1 MRHVREILRLS
12 LDAGLSTR
20 VVGERIGVGSTTVR
34 ETLRRFTRAG
44 LAWPVPPEVSDADL
58 ESRLYGVAGVKPGR
72 RKLPEPDWS
81 VVAREMKR
89 KHVTLQVLW
98 EEYITEHPDGYRY
111 SRFCDLFRGW
121 EGRLPL
127 TMRQS
132 HSGGEK
138 LFIDYAGDK
147 VPVACRQTGDIRD
160 AHIFVAV
167 MGGSSLSFAYATWTE
182 QMGDWIDS
190 HNAAFA
196 FFGGAPQLLVPDNAK
211 VAVIK
216 ACLFDPM
223 VNRSYTDMARHY
235 GTAVLPTRPRK
246 PRDKAK
252 VEACVGIVERWLLG
266 RLRNRIFYSLAEL
279 NAAIAQCMAL
289 LNDVR
294 VVRQYG
300 KTRRQ
305 MFGEIDAPNLKPL
318 PIDPWV
324 HAQWK
329 RCRVGLDYHI
339 ALDRH
344 HYSVPCR
351 FARREVEARFTA
363 RTVEIFLGGE
373 RIAVHMRGSGNGRH
387 TTIPEHMPSSHRRYS
402 EWTPARIREEAVR
415 IGPML
420 SMLVEKIIEGR
431 PHPEQGYRSCLG
443 IIGLEKRF
451 GAERLEAAALRALEI
466 QARNYP
472 SVKSILEK
480 GLDKVPVPKSFR
492 QNDEGREPID
502 HVNIRGSRYYH

>member
-20 VVGERIGVGSTTVR
+20 VVGERIGVGPTTVR
-34 ETLRRFTRAG
+34 DTLKRFARSG
-44 LAWPVPPEVSDADL
+44 LSWPTPATMSDAEL
-58 ESRLYGVAGVKPGR
+58 EASLYSVPGVKPGR
-72 RKLPEPDWS
+72 RKPSEADWS
-81 VVAREMKR
+81 VVARELKR

-98 EEYITEHPDGYRY
+98 DEYIAEHPEGYRY
-111 SRFCDLFRGW
+111 SRFCDLFRRW

-127 TMRQS
+127 VMRQS
-132 HSGGEK
+132 HGGGEK
-138 LFIDYAGDK
+138 LFVDYAGDK
-147 VPVACRQTGDIRD
+147 VPVVDRRTGEVRD
-160 AHIFVAV
+160 AHLFVAV
-167 MGGSSLSFAYATWTE
+167 MGGSSLSFGHATWTE
-182 QMGDWIDS
+182 QMPDWIES

-196 FFGGAPQLLVPDNAK
+196 YFGGAPQLLVPDNAK

-216 ACLFDPM
+216 ACHFDPM

-235 GTAVLPTRPRK
+235 GTAVLPARPRK

-266 RLRNRIFYSLAEL
+266 RLRHRTFYSLAEV
-279 NAAIAQCMAL
+279 NAAIAECMAD
-289 LNDVR
+289 LNDRR
-294 VVRQYG
+294 VLRQFG

-305 MFGEIDAPNLKPL
+305 LFAEIDAPNLKPL
-318 PIDPWV
+318 PAEPWV
-324 HAQWK
+324 HAEWK

-339 ALDRH
+339 ACLQH
-344 HYSVPCR
+344 HYSVPHR
-351 FARREVEARFTA
+351 FARREVEARITA
-363 RTVEIFLGGE
+363 RTVEIFLGSE

-387 TTIPEHMPSSHRRYS
+387 TTIPEHMPSSHRRYG
-402 EWTPARIREEAVR
+402 EWTPAKIREEARR

-420 SMLVEKIIEGR
+420 SLLVEKIIANR

-451 GAERLEAAALRALEI
+451 GSERLEAAALRALEI

-480 GLDKVPVPKSFR
+480 GLDKVPVPKSP
-492 QNDEGREPID
+492 EHEPIL
-502 HVNIRGSRYYH
+502 HTNIRGSGYYH

>member
-1 MRHVREILRLS
+1 MRQVREVMRLHREAGSPMRDIARMTGIARSTVRDMVLRFGRS
-12 LDAGLSTR
+12 GLS
-20 VVGERIGVGSTTVR
+20 
-34 ETLRRFTRAG
+34 
-44 LAWPVPPEVSDADL
+44 WPVPSQISDAEL
-58 ESRLYGVAGVKPGR
+58 EGRLYGVAGVKPGR
-72 RKLPEPDWS
+72 RKQPEPDWA
-81 VVAREMKR
+81 VVARELKR

-98 EEYITEHPDGYRY
+98 DEYIAEHADGYRY

-127 TMRQS
+127 VMRQS
-132 HSGGEK
+132 YGGGEK
-138 LFIDYAGDK
+138 LFVDYAGDT
-147 VPVACRQTGDIRD
+147 VPVVDRATGEIRA
-160 AHIFVAV
+160 AHLFVAV
-167 MGGSSLSFAYATWTE
+167 MGGSSLSFAHATWTE
-182 QMGDWIDS
+182 QMADWVDS

-196 FFGGAPQLLVPDNAK
+196 FFGGSAQLLVPDNAK

-216 ACLFDPM
+216 ACHFDPM

-235 GTAVLPTRPRK
+235 GTAVLPARPRK

-266 RLRNRIFYSLAEL
+266 RLRNRTFYSLADV
-279 NAAIAQCMAL
+279 NAAISECLAD

-294 VVRQYG
+294 VLRQFRR
-300 KTRRQ
+300 TRRQ
-305 MFGEIDAPNLKPL
+305 LFEEIDAPNLKPL
-318 PIDPWV
+318 PADPWV
-324 HAQWK
+324 HAEWK

-339 ALDRH
+339 ACLLH
-344 HYSVPCR
+344 HYSVPHR
-351 FARREVEARFTA
+351 FARREVEARITA

-387 TTIPEHMPSSHRRYS
+387 TTIPEHMPSSHRRYGD
-402 EWTPARIREEAVR
+402 WTPAKIREEAQR

-420 SMLVEKIIEGR
+420 SLLVDKIIENR

-443 IIGLEKRF
+443 IISLEKRF

-480 GLDKVPVPKSFR
+480 GLDRVPVPTAP
-492 QNDEGREPID
+492 EREPIL
-502 HVNIRGSRYYH
+502 HSNIRGSGYYH